1 LIQSIRDIVSS
12 TWFGRFTMAVILFN
26 AVLVGIETSATAQ
39 SSYGTL
45 LHTLDRIIQAYFVVE
60 ITMRLVSFWPRPQ
73 RFFREGW
80 NLFDFAIVAASFL
93 PAAGPFATV
102 ARLARI
108 LRVLRLVTVSR
119 DLRLIVVT
127 MLKSIPSMGH
137 VIILLA
143 LLLYV
148 YGVFGFHLFHT
159 VDPENWGTLGRSL
172 LTLFE
177 VLTLEG
183 WVELQETVSPTHPW
197 AWIYFGSFVV
207 LAVFI
212 TTNLFIAVVT
222 NNLQNARAED
232 ATPDD
237 ETLIKRE
244 LIMAVRELRERL
256 DRFDAMQ
263 KLLEESRRRAGEG
276 EPLRR
281 ATDPPDGVGR
291 VVPE

>member
-12 TWFGRFTMAVILFN
+12 LWFGRFTMGVIILN
-26 AVLVGIETSATAQ
+26 AALVGIETSATLQA
-39 SSYGTL
+39 SHGAL
-45 LHTLDRIIQAYFVVE
+45 LHTIDRIIQAYFVVE
-60 ITMRLVSFWPRPQ
+60 ITMRLVAFWPRPQ
-73 RFFREGW
+73 NFFREGW
-80 NLFDFAIVAASFL
+80 NIFDFAIVAASFL

-159 VDPENWGTLGRSL
+159 IDPQNWGTLGRSL

-197 AWIYFGSFVV
+197 AWLYFGSFVV

-222 NNLQNARAED
+222 NNLQNAKAED

-244 LIMAVRELRERL
+244 LIIAVRELRDRL
-256 DRFDAMQ
+256 DRFDLLQ
-263 KLLEESRRRAGEG
+263 KSIEQSGRRPNDA
-276 EPLRR
+276 
-281 ATDPPDGVGR
+281 A
-291 VVPE
+291 